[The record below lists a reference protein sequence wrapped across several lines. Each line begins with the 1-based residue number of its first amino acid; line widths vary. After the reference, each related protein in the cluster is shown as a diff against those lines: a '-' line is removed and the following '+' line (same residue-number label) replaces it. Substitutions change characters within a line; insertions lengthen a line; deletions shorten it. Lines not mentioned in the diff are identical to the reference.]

1 MSNDRFGSSDASN
14 PSKLVGPVDPKGP
27 LADVR
32 TLDLLREASLAR
44 FTAGLSPESLM
55 LAWSDWALHLAGAP
69 GKRLELALR
78 MGQAVSALW
87 GAAAAPGT
95 SGASGASGTT
105 SSGGANMAADPR
117 FAAPAWQ
124 HEPYRAWA
132 QAFLSCE
139 AWWGQATRDVP
150 GTVPHHEEVVSF
162 MARQWLDM
170 LAPSNQPWSN
180 PEVVERTLA
189 QGGMNFW
196 RGAALLREDL
206 QQKGGGQAM
215 PDSGGFV
222 VGRTLA
228 CTPGAVVMRNPL
240 AELIQ
245 YRPTTG
251 TVHAEP
257 VLLVSAPIMKY
268 YILDLSPHNSMVR
281 WLVDRG
287 HTVFCLSWHNV
298 TEADRDVALDDYR
311 RLGVMAA
318 LDTITQIVP
327 RRKVHVLGYCL
338 GGTLVA
344 IAAAAMAR
352 ARDDRLASITLLAA
366 QTDFTEPGE
375 LQLFIDPAQVH
386 MLDSV
391 MWKRGYLGAEQMAGA
406 FQMLRS
412 NDLVWSRMVHEY
424 LLGERAPQS
433 DLMAWNADSTRLPQR
448 MHSEYLHRL
457 FLGNDLA
464 AGRFMVQGHPI
475 ALQNVRRLPIF
486 ALGTERDHVA
496 PWRSVYKI
504 HYLAE
509 TEVTFVLTNGGHNA
523 GIVSAP
529 GHPHRHFRLLVKA
542 VGDSCLGADE
552 WQASA
557 PVQEGSWW
565 PTWQAWLV
573 QHSGARRVAPPS
585 LGVKGQASLGD
596 APGRYVMER

>member
-1 MSNDRFGSSDASN
+1 MSNARSESAVPAACSALSDTNASF
-14 PSKLVGPVDPKGP
+14 
-27 LADVR
+27 AAIR
-32 TLDLLREASLAR
+32 TLDLMREANVAR
-44 FTAGLSPESLM
+44 FTAGLSPESLL

-69 GKRLELALR
+69 GKRLELAWRL
-78 MGQAVSALW
+78 GQSLTELL
-87 GAAAAPGT
+87 GSIPAAGT
-95 SGASGASGTT
+95 PHADATRT
-105 SSGGANMAADPR
+105 VVDPR

-124 HEPYRAWA
+124 QEPYRSWA
-132 QAFLSCE
+132 QAFSLCE
-139 AWWGQATRDVP
+139 AWWGQATRDIP
-150 GTVPHHEEVVSF
+150 GTVPHHENVVSF

-189 QGGMNFW
+189 QGGMNLW
-196 RGAALLREDL
+196 RGATLFLEDL
-206 QQKGGGQAM
+206 RKKAGAQ
-215 PDSGGFV
+215 PVVDSENFV

-228 CTPGAVVMRNPL
+228 CTPGMVVMRNPL

-245 YRPTTG
+245 YRPTTA

-268 YILDLSPHNSMVR
+268 YILDLSAHNSMVR
-281 WLVDRG
+281 WLVEQG

-298 TEADRDVALDDYR
+298 TQADRDVALDDYR
-311 RLGVMAA
+311 SQGVMAA

-327 RRKVHVLGYCL
+327 GRKVHVLGYCL
-338 GGTLVA
+338 GGTLLA

-412 NDLVWSRMVHEY
+412 NDLVWSQVVHEY
-424 LLGERAPQS
+424 MLGERAPLN

-464 AGRFMVQGHPI
+464 AGRFMVQGQSI

-486 ALGTERDHVA
+486 VLGTERDHVA

-504 HYLAE
+504 HYLVE
-509 TEVTFVLTNGGHNA
+509 TEITFVLTNGGHNA
-523 GIVSAP
+523 GIVSEP
-529 GHPHRHFRLLVKA
+529 GHPHRHFRIRVKLP
-542 VGDSCLGADE
+542 GDSCLSADE

-557 PVQEGSWW
+557 PRHEGSWW

-573 QHSGARRVAPPS
+573 AHSSPERVAPPS
-585 LGVKGQASLGD
+585 LGVEGQEPLGD